1 MHPPTPCLPR
11 LRLCWLF
18 FWSWFQLRALALRHY
33 RKASGAL
40 TSTSG
45 TAATAAIDWHIEVAS
60 LHRTWAKL
68 VAAGSAVPPPTA
80 YAASCLALLALLDV
94 RTKLDRATTS
104 GPGLPELVERVC
116 AAVLDMRA
124 HAPTARAATVET
136 FATAAVRT
144 RPSAA
149 EREPSAIA
157 RWLVDIHTAGV
168 RDGHLQ
174 PGADYLAAA

>member
-1 MHPPTPCLPR
+1 MTASLG
-11 LRLCWLF
+11 LA
-18 FWSWFQLRALALRHY
+18 QLRALAVRHY
-33 RKASGAL
+33 RKAAGAL
-40 TSTSG
+40 PSAPG

-68 VAAGSAVPPPTA
+68 VAAGSAAPPPTA

-94 RTKLDRATTS
+94 RTKLDRTTAS

-116 AAVLDMRA
+116 AAVLDVRA
-124 HAPTARAATVET
+124 HAPTARAAAVEA
-136 FATAAVRT
+136 FATAVVRT

-149 EREPSAIA
+149 EREPTAVA
-157 RWLVDIHTAGV
+157 RWLDDVHTAGV

-174 PGADYLAAA
+174 AGADYLAAA